1 MLKKKFKEKDKKK
14 TNQWP
19 AGVVDHNQ
27 WKKSIAF
34 FYIYLY
40 IFRCIYRIV
49 WSLRPAIR
57 CFSRAYLMTDL
68 IIINHIGAIEI
79 QIKEF
84 LFYFPT
90 DIRESSTFASMKL
103 ARNIMELVLNEKKNI
118 YISFEDFF
126 FKESTQTKAIA
137 YILFPFEP
145 NLTCK
150 LSWNYRLPKYQSK

>member
-1 MLKKKFKEKDKKK
+1 MLKKKVKEKDKKK
-14 TNQWP
+14 N
-19 AGVVDHNQ
+19 
-27 WKKSIAF
+27 KSMASRRGRSQSVKRVYCF
-34 FYIYLY
+34 FLY
-40 IFRCIYRIV
+40 IFICRCIYRIV

-103 ARNIMELVLNEKKNI
+103 ALNIMELVLNEKKKPFI
-118 YISFEDFF
+118 FRLKSFF
-126 FKESTQTKAIA
+126 FWKNQRK
-137 YILFPFEP
+137 
-145 NLTCK
+145 
-150 LSWNYRLPKYQSK
+150 

>member
-1 MLKKKFKEKDKKK
+1 MASRRGRSQSVKK
-14 TNQWP
+14 
-19 AGVVDHNQ
+19 VYC
-27 WKKSIAF
+27 F
-34 FYIYLY
+34 FYIYFY

-79 QIKEF
+79 RIKEF

-103 ARNIMELVLNEKKNI
+103 ARNIMELVLIEKKPFIFRLKN
-118 YISFEDFF
+118 FF
-126 FKESTQTKAIA
+126 WKNQRKQK
-137 YILFPFEP
+137 LL
-145 NLTCK
+145 LTFCFH
-150 LSWNYRLPKYQSK
+150 LNRI